1 MHVLITF
8 GTPSYKKLFFPVIVG
23 VQTKHVY
30 RGRCTDEK
38 GGTGNIYLILMR
50 RTSTGDKWMTVDGR
64 KL

>member
-8 GTPSYKKLFFPVIVG
+8 GTTSYKKSFFPVIVG
-23 VQTKHVY
+23 VQTKHVH

-50 RTSTGDKWMTVDGR
+50 RTSIGDK
-64 KL
+64 